1 MRTIH
6 TALPKIALSVLL
18 AIGTMP
24 MSALAAPDNS
34 ASSRQPS
41 ATAQARAQAS
51 LSEARADLVAA
62 EAAKADADA
71 DAAAA
76 AAVVSSAQSAY
87 DAANAALDAAKA
99 ELAQYQEKTKLG
111 ALGFYQELGA
121 TTAVKYLSDPESWF
135 DEKYREGGVGT
146 DPNNLNDP
154 KSATSLDNMKLA
166 LETMAKVNDIRTA
179 NGLKELGISSAM
191 MPPGR
196 STSTTRSPTSPSTT
210 HPATSAAQRTSR
222 GA

>member
-1 MRTIH
+1 MGTIH
-6 TALPKIALSVLL
+6 TALPKIALSALL

-87 DAANAALDAAKA
+87 DAANAALDTAKA
-99 ELAQYQEKTKLG
+99 
-111 ALGFYQELGA
+111 
-121 TTAVKYLSDPESWF
+121 
-135 DEKYREGGVGT
+135 
-146 DPNNLNDP
+146 
-154 KSATSLDNMKLA
+154 
-166 LETMAKVNDIRTA
+166 
-179 NGLKELGISSAM
+179 
-191 MPPGR
+191 
-196 STSTTRSPTSPSTT
+196 
-210 HPATSAAQRTSR
+210 
-222 GA
+222 